1 MTGNTSKG
9 KLSEEVKN
17 FGTMYVLQSCSFPHK
32 TMLISYLSTYTPEL
46 SFLKKKS

>member
-32 TMLISYLSTYTPEL
+32 TCDAYFLS
-46 SFLKKKS
+46 